1 MPEIMKPKVSMEWD
15 DKATLLG
22 GRFVKVY
29 RCADCNR
36 QLHLELPA
44 GIDTHI
50 ATQKGASMNI
60 PEFYDSWR
68 ERTELQHEIERLRAE
83 RKVEHELETDILYF
97 LCAPLVVAAVVL
109 APAICRAIF
118 K

>member
-1 MPEIMKPKVSMEWD
+1 MQSEVQNAPASKK
-15 DKATLLG
+15 K
-22 GRFVKVY
+22 
-29 RCADCNR
+29 NR

-50 ATQKGASMNI
+50 VTQKGASMNI

-97 LCAPLVVAAVVL
+97 VCAPLVVAAVVL